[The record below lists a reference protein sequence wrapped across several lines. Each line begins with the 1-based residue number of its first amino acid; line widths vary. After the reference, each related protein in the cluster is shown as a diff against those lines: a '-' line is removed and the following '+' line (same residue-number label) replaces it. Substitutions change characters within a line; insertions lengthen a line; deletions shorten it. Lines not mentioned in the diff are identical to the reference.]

1 MPARTPQKRREN
13 GGSQMSAR
21 AQYPLPVAGPEDEG
35 FSSERL
41 AQIRPQLQKYIDEK
55 KVPNLVTLVARH
67 GKVVHYEAQG
77 YMDFESKR
85 PVGKDTIFRLYS
97 NSKPV
102 AGVATM
108 ILLEEGK
115 LTLDDPVA
123 RYIPAFGNPRVRFT
137 GRPEGNEPTP
147 TMTLV
152 PTVPARRGI
161 TIRDCLRNTT
171 GLPTPQVVPMA
182 FLTEYRDTMMA
193 LGWYPGSK
201 PKSMSFREQVELEAR
216 LPLSFQP
223 GTDFIYHVGYP
234 VLGVVLEQVAGRTLE
249 EFYQERIFKPL
260 GMKDTSFY
268 LPKGKLGRFPV
279 CYRPERQGKEWK
291 LVVQERP
298 ETSAKV
304 TGTRVHFGAGGDM
317 GGLLSTVGDYARFG
331 QMLLNGGE
339 LDGVRILGR
348 KTVEL
353 MTASH
358 TGAIVIPMTGRGF
371 GFGMG
376 VGVHTGG
383 SWRPVMRSIG
393 AYGWGGAAGT
403 TYFGDPKEGIVAVCF
418 TQVLTHTMMPG
429 NTYQE
434 DFERLVYQALT

>member
-1 MPARTPQKRREN
+1 
-13 GGSQMSAR
+13 MSAKTGNW
-21 AQYPLPVAGPEDEG
+21 PLPLTRPEEVG
-35 FSSERL
+35 FSSQRL
-41 AQIRPQLQKYIDEK
+41 AQIRPGLQKYIDEQ

-67 GKVVHYEAQG
+67 GKVVHYDAQG
-77 YMDFESKR
+77 YMDFESKK
-85 PVGKDTIFRLYS
+85 PVTKDAIFRLYS

-102 AGVATM
+102 TGVATM
-108 ILLEEGK
+108 ILYEEGK
-115 LTLDDPVA
+115 LTLDDPIA
-123 RYIPAFGNPRVRFT
+123 RYIPAFKNPVVRFT
-137 GRPEGNEPTP
+137 GRAEGNEPAP
-147 TMTLV
+147 TLTLV

-161 TIRDCLRNTT
+161 TIRDCLRNTS
-171 GLPTPQVVPMA
+171 GLATLQGAPMA
-182 FLTEYRDTMMA
+182 FLTEYRDTMTS

-201 PKSMSFREQVELEAR
+201 PKPLTFRERVELQAG

-223 GTDFIYHVGYP
+223 GTGFEYHVGYP
-234 VLGVVLEQVAGRTLE
+234 VIGVVIEQIVGKTLE

-268 LPKGKLGRFPV
+268 LPKAKLGRFPA
-279 CYRPERQGKEWK
+279 CYQPERQGKEWK
-291 LVVQERP
+291 LVIAECP
-298 ETSAKV
+298 ETSEKV
-304 TGTRVHFGAGGDM
+304 TGPKIYFGAGGDM
-317 GGLLSTVGDYARFG
+317 GGILSTVADYARFA

-358 TGAIVIPMTGRGF
+358 TGPIIIPMSGRGF

-383 SWRPVMRSIG
+383 SWRPIMRSIG

-403 TYFGDPKEGIVAVCF
+403 TYFADPKEDLIAACF
-418 TQVLTHTMMPG
+418 TQVLMHTTMPG

-434 DFERLVYQALT
+434 EFERLVYQALV